1 MGRSTSDM
9 SVQVAQL
16 VAAIEKQHDD
26 LQNTDRVSLK
36 ISKAGRVFLNGK
48 LGLDIIVGPRK
59 AKECDDAQYL
69 RSVSPLLHL
78 NFVLAS
84 QVVEED
90 THEEKEDQEDKEGG
104 RKKGQRWKEEGHM
117 GIELVEAFEG
127 R

>member
-1 MGRSTSDM
+1 MGCSTSDM
-9 SVQVAQL
+9 PLQAAQL

-36 ISKAGRVFLNGK
+36 NSKAGRVFINGK
-48 LGLDIIVGPRK
+48 LGLDIIVGPRN
-59 AKECDDAQYL
+59 AKECDDALYL

-78 NFVLAS
+78 NSVLAS